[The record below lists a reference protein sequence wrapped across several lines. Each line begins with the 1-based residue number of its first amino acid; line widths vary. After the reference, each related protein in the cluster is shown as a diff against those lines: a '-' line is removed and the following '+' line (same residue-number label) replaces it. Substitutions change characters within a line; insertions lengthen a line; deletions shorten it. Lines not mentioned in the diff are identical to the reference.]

1 MSTSGGFTSRPG
13 APAGPALDAPPAT
26 RPIQRVSTP
35 RPGGSD
41 NGGSPASAGG
51 PAGTS
56 TARPTGAAQPGAAK
70 AKTTSGSGMPGA
82 PRPGRPQRP
91 AKPARPT
98 VRRVRLAVTRIDPWS
113 AMKMSFL
120 LSFAAALGLVVMTAV
135 LWMVLSGM
143 SVFAD
148 VDGLIRDLQP
158 STTAT
163 PFSIMEYVAFPRVM
177 ALAMVI
183 GVVDVILLTAL
194 GTIGAYL
201 YNLSAAL
208 VGGVQLTLTDE

>member
-1 MSTSGGFTSRPG
+1 M
-13 APAGPALDAPPAT
+13 
-26 RPIQRVSTP
+26 
-35 RPGGSD
+35 
-41 NGGSPASAGG
+41 
-51 PAGTS
+51 
-56 TARPTGAAQPGAAK
+56 
-70 AKTTSGSGMPGA
+70 
-82 PRPGRPQRP
+82 
-91 AKPARPT
+91 
-98 VRRVRLAVTRIDPWS
+98 RRVRLAVTRIDPWS

>member
-1 MSTSGGFTSRPG
+1 MSTSGSRPARPG
-13 APAGPALDAPPAT
+13 VTSSAGTSLDAPPPT
-26 RPIQRVSTP
+26 RPIPRVNSP
-35 RPGGSD
+35 QPGAPPATGSVR
-41 NGGSPASAGG
+41 AGQLA
-51 PAGTS
+51 P
-56 TARPTGAAQPGAAK
+56 RPTGASAK
-70 AKTTSGSGMPGA
+70 SGGA
-82 PRPGRPQRP
+82 PAKSSARPPRPQRP
-91 AKPARPT
+91 AGAAKSPRPT

-120 LSFAAALGLVVMTAV
+120 LSFAAAVGLIVMTAV

-143 SVFAD
+143 SVFSD

-158 STTAT
+158 TTTAN
-163 PFSIMEYVAFPRVM
+163 PFSIMDYVAFPRVM
-177 ALAMVI
+177 ALAMVV
-183 GVVDVILLTAL
+183 GVVDVVLLTAL